1 MEGSLRR
8 FVELPCNLVIIAHVE
23 LDKDEETG
31 AILGAHP
38 MLTGQLAIRMPGY
51 FDEVYYT
58 SVRKEGDKVKWLVQ
72 TVPIGV
78 KMARSRLSGKE
89 GLLPYF
95 IPNDYPSLMAYARKA
110 QKTKTEVTQNG
121 TETK

>member
-1 MEGSLRR
+1 
-8 FVELPCNLVIIAHVE
+8 
-23 LDKDEETG
+23 
-31 AILGAHP
+31 
-38 MLTGQLAIRMPGY
+38 
-51 FDEVYYT
+51 
-58 SVRKEGDKVKWLVQ
+58 
-72 TVPIGV
+72 
-78 KMARSRLSGKE
+78 MARSRLSGKE